1 MSSDAAAPRPEP
13 LRSYSCT
20 YTYDSGSR
28 LIGVHE
34 IARSE
39 GSIVRGD
46 ACGPE
51 PQNPPFQFAHDKD
64 KGLFIL
70 TWPDG
75 RVERFRDR
83 PARQL
88 MVEPDRQTG
97 AMRPVIKRGQ
107 PVYVYLC
114 REEREQV

>member
-1 MSSDAAAPRPEP
+1 MSSDAEAPRPVP
-13 LRSYSCT
+13 LPAVSYS
-20 YTYDSGSR
+20 YDSDAR
-28 LIGVHE
+28 LSELHE
-34 IARSE
+34 VAPSE
-39 GSIVRGD
+39 GSIYRHY
-46 ACGPE
+46 ALGPA
-51 PQNPPFQFAHDKD
+51 PQNPAFEFTHDKD

-70 TWPDG
+70 TWSDG

-88 MVEPDRQTG
+88 MVEPDRETG
-97 AMRPVIKRGQ
+97 AMR